1 MPQVRLTGH
10 VDVPADAWSDV
21 LDALPDHVAL
31 TLAEPGCLRFEV
43 TPDPGQPHRLQ
54 VREAFRDRAAYLA
67 HQKRSRASRWG
78 KLTRGFPRSYQIT
91 GA

>member
-1 MPQVRLTGH
+1 MITLQGMM
-10 VDVPADAWSDV
+10 DVPPDRWQAV

-31 TLAEPGCLRFEV
+31 TLAEPGCQRFEV
-43 TPDPGQPHRLQ
+43 TPDPQQPHRLQ
-54 VREAFRDRAAYLA
+54 VREGFSDRAAYQA

-78 KLTRGFPRSYQIT
+78 KLTRDFPRSYQIT